1 MNLKLIFTPVL
12 VGTLLSSHQGVQAEM
27 EDSYK
32 SLIMAQAIPKTAQE
46 QSLKAPVENADFIFQ
61 GVVTKIEYRV
71 SDNQPQLPHSF
82 VTFKVEKLLK
92 GKSNQQSIT
101 LRFVGG
107 PDGEGNFLTV
117 SGVPLFDIGDRDV
130 LFVKGNG
137 KSGCPLVECSAG
149 RLRIINQQVF
159 TADGRAILQKSQAEL
174 AYGQPLALEE
184 VTTNKIGNTVIRDV
198 SSTAGNSQDS
208 SGGDVVESQPAL
220 ASLPSLKPSQLELL
234 IRNQVQ
240 QTSTSLNVQA
250 QQFNVSV
257 DSRSRFSVA
266 QPQPLSPPS
275 QVATPLTSPASKPQT
290 EAERREI
297 EMLEQNSGN
306 PVFPN
311 SKP

>member
-12 VGTLLSSHQGVQAEM
+12 IGTLLSLHQGVQAEM
-27 EDSYK
+27 EDGRK
-32 SLIMAQAIPKTAQE
+32 SLIMAQATPKTAQE

-71 SDNQPQLPHSF
+71 SDNQPQIPHSF

-92 GKSNQQSIT
+92 GKFNQQFIT

-130 LFVKGNG
+130 LLVKDNG
-137 KSGCPLVECSAG
+137 KSGCPLVDCSEG
-149 RLRIINQQVF
+149 RFRIINEQVF
-159 TADGRAILQKSQAEL
+159 TADGRTILQKSQAEL
-174 AYGQPLALEE
+174 AYGAPLNLKE
-184 VTTNKIGNTVIRDV
+184 VNTNTIGNTVIRNV
-198 SSTAGNSQDS
+198 SSNEGNSQDS
-208 SGGDVVESQPAL
+208 SGGDVVESRQAL

-250 QQFNVSV
+250 QQFNISV
-257 DSRSRFSVA
+257 DSRSRFSIA
-266 QPQPLSPPS
+266 QPQPLSPP
-275 QVATPLTSPASKPQT
+275 QIATPLTSPASRPQS

-297 EMLEQNSGN
+297 EMLQQNSGN